1 MDIYQF
7 IPNLSLLY
15 PELIVTVLAL
25 VVLMADLVISKSRKI
40 IIAWIT
46 AIGLITSLVS
56 SLPLIGV
63 DETTFSGMF
72 ICDSFALFFKLLFIV
87 TGLITILLS
96 ISYVKLE
103 KIHLGEYYALLLFS
117 ILGMMVMA
125 AANDLMIVYLGIELM
140 ALSVYALVG
149 FLKHDLRSN
158 EAALKYFVL
167 GAFTSGVLLYGIS
180 LLYGET
186 GSTNLE
192 EIQKS
197 LLRGDTSRTAVLAV
211 VLIIAGFA
219 FKIAAV
225 PFHLWCPDAYDGAP
239 TCVTAFLSVG
249 PKAAAFAALLRVFIV
264 GIIPLKDDW
273 TILLWVI
280 SAATMIVGNV
290 MAITQTNVKR
300 LLAYS
305 SIAHAG
311 YGLMGLVAAGKL
323 IEINRSVIVF
333 TESGKMGVYMVMF
346 YMLVYTFMN
355 LGAFGMVLLM
365 RKNSERGD
373 QISDFT
379 GLARTNPF
387 FAAAMAVFLL
397 SLMGIPPFAGF
408 VGKFYLFTVVIHAR
422 LYWLAVIGVLTSA
435 ISAYYYFLL
444 IKAMYLDE
452 PKENFQIF
460 HSGSLAFAIIISLI
474 MTVLIGLYPA
484 PFISFAKESVFRLM

>member
-1 MDIYQF
+1 VDIYQF

-15 PELIVTVLAL
+15 PELIITVLAL
-25 VVLMADLVISKSRKI
+25 VVLLADLVVSKSRKV

-46 AIGLITSLVS
+46 AIGLVTSLIS

-63 DETTFSGMF
+63 NETTFSGMF
-72 ICDSFALFFKLLFIV
+72 VCDPFALFFKIIFIAI
-87 TGLITILLS
+87 GLITILLS
-96 ISYVKLE
+96 ISYINLE

-149 FLKHDLRSN
+149 FLKHDLKSN

-197 LLRGDTSRTAVLAV
+197 LLTGDTSRTTVLAV
-211 VLIIAGFA
+211 VLLIAGFA

-239 TCVTAFLSVG
+239 TSVTAFMSVG
-249 PKAAAFAALLRVFIV
+249 PKAAGFAALLRVFIV
-264 GIIPLKDDW
+264 GLIPLKDDW
-273 TILLWVI
+273 SILLWLV
-280 SAATMIVGNV
+280 SAATMIVGNI
-290 MAITQTNVKR
+290 MAVTQTNVKR

-311 YGLMGLVAAGKL
+311 YGLIGLVAAGEL
-323 IEINRSVIVF
+323 IEINKTGIVF
-333 TESGKMGVYMVMF
+333 TESGKMSVCMVMF

-387 FAAAMAVFLL
+387 FAATMAIFLL
-397 SLMGIPPFAGF
+397 SLMGIPPLAGF
-408 VGKFYLFTVVIHAR
+408 VGKFYIFTVAIHAK

-460 HSGSLAFAIIISLI
+460 SSRSLAFAIIISLI
-474 MTVLIGLYPA
+474 MTVLIGIYPA
-484 PFISFAKESVFRLM
+484 PFLSFARESIFRLM